1 METKNISQGI
11 IDAIL
16 KLGLISLGIF
26 LLIELKVLLAYLVV
40 AAIISLIGR
49 PIVLFLK
56 NKLKFN
62 NLLAASFSLLVLVGV
77 LFGIISLFIPLVIQQ
92 GENLSLLN
100 VDELEYKLEKLM
112 NEISLFFNLDPTN
125 IAQYS
130 SLKNIINTDNLGAIP
145 EFLNH
150 LLSILGSFTIGL
162 FSVTFISFFLLK
174 DSHILEN
181 AILVFVNDKSEGRLK
196 KSFEKIK
203 NLLSRYFLGLLL
215 QISILLVMYSIILLI
230 FGIKNAIV
238 IAFLCA
244 LLNLIPY
251 IGPLIGAVLM
261 MFLTMTSNVEADFS
275 AVILP
280 KTIYVMIGFF
290 IGQLID
296 NFFSQPFIFSNSVKS
311 HPLEIFI
318 VILAGGTL
326 LGTTGMIVAIPL
338 YTALKVIFKTF
349 MSENKIVR
357 SLTQDL

>member
-1 METKNISQGI
+1 MEAKNISQGI
-11 IDAIL
+11 LNAIL
-16 KLGLISLGIF
+16 KLGLILLGLF
-26 LLIELKVLLAYLVV
+26 LLNELRVLLVYLVV

-56 NKLKFN
+56 NKLKFS
-62 NLLAASFSLLVLVGV
+62 NLLAASVTLFILGSL
-77 LFGIISLFIPLVIQQ
+77 LFGIISLFIPLIIQQ

-100 VDELEYKLEKLM
+100 LNELEYKLEKLM
-112 NEISLFFNLDPTN
+112 NEISLFLNFDQTN
-125 IAQYS
+125 IEQYS
-130 SLKNIINTDNLGAIP
+130 SLKNFFSTDNLGVIP
-145 EFLNH
+145 EFLNY
-150 LLSILGSFTIGL
+150 LLSLLGSFTIAL
-162 FSVTFISFFLLK
+162 FSVTFVSFFLLK
-174 DSHILEN
+174 DSQILEN

-215 QISILLVMYSIILLI
+215 QITILLIMYSVILLI

-251 IGPLIGAVLM
+251 IGPIIAAFLM
-261 MFLTMTSNVEADFS
+261 IFLTMTSNLEADFS
-275 AVILP
+275 SVILP

-290 IGQLID
+290 IGQIID
-296 NFFSQPFIFSNSVKS
+296 NFFSQPYIFSNSVKS

-326 LGTTGMIVAIPL
+326 MGTMGMIVAIPL
-338 YTALKVIFKTF
+338 YTALKVVFKAF
-349 MSENKIVR
+349 LSENKIVK

>member
-26 LLIELKVLLAYLVV
+26 LLIELKVLLVYLVV

-174 DSHILEN
+174 DSHILES

-326 LGTTGMIVAIPL
+326 MGTTGMIVAIPL

>member
-1 METKNISQGI
+1 MEAKNISRGI
-11 IDAIL
+11 IDSVL
-16 KLGLISLGIF
+16 KLGLISLGI
-26 LLIELKVLLAYLVV
+26 LLMIELKVLLVYLVV

-49 PIVLFLK
+49 PIALFLK

-62 NLLAASFSLLVLVGV
+62 NLLAASTSLLVLVGV
-77 LFGIISLFIPLVIQQ
+77 LFGFISLFIPLVVQQ

-100 VDELEYKLEKLM
+100 VDELGYKLEKLT
-112 NEISLFFNLDPTN
+112 NEIILFFNLDPKN
-125 IAQYS
+125 IEQYS
-130 SLKNIINTDNLGAIP
+130 SAKNIINIENLGVIP

-150 LLSILGSFTIGL
+150 LLSVLGNFTIGL

-181 AILVFVNDKSEGRLK
+181 AILVFVSDKSEGRLK

-215 QISILLVMYSIILLI
+215 QISILMFIYSIVLLI

-251 IGPLIGAVLM
+251 IGPLIAAVLM
-261 MFLTMTSNVEADFS
+261 MFLTMTSNLEADFS
-275 AVILP
+275 SVILP

-296 NFFSQPFIFSNSVKS
+296 NFVSQPFIFSNSVKS

-318 VILAGGTL
+318 VILAGGSL
-326 LGTTGMIVAIPL
+326 MGTTGMIVAIPL
-338 YTALKVIFKTF
+338 YTAIKVIFKTF
-349 MSENKIVR
+349 MSKNKIVR

>member
-1 METKNISQGI
+1 MEAKNISRGI
-11 IDAIL
+11 IDSVL
-16 KLGLISLGIF
+16 KLGLISLGI
-26 LLIELKVLLAYLVV
+26 LLMIELKVLLAYLVV

-49 PIVLFLK
+49 PIALFLK

-62 NLLAASFSLLVLVGV
+62 NLLAASTSLLVLVGV
-77 LFGIISLFIPLVIQQ
+77 LFGFISLFIPLVVQQ

-100 VDELEYKLEKLM
+100 VDELGYKLEKLT
-112 NEISLFFNLDPTN
+112 NEIILFFNLDPTN
-125 IAQYS
+125 IEQYS
-130 SLKNIINTDNLGAIP
+130 SAKNIINIENLGVIP

-150 LLSILGSFTIGL
+150 LLSILGNFTIGL

-181 AILVFVNDKSEGRLK
+181 AILVFVSDKSEGRLK

-215 QISILLVMYSIILLI
+215 QISILMFIYSIVLLI

-275 AVILP
+275 SVILP
-280 KTIYVMIGFF
+280 KTIYVMTGFF

-296 NFFSQPFIFSNSVKS
+296 NFVSQPFIFSNSVKS

-318 VILAGGTL
+318 VILAGGSL
-326 LGTTGMIVAIPL
+326 MGTTGMIVAIPL
-338 YTALKVIFKTF
+338 YTAIKVIFKTF
-349 MSENKIVR
+349 MYKNKIVR

>member
-1 METKNISQGI
+1 MEAKNISQGI
-11 IDAIL
+11 INAIL

-26 LLIELKVLLAYLVV
+26 LLMELKVLLIYLVV

-62 NLLAASFSLLVLVGV
+62 NLMAASFSLLVLVGV

-145 EFLNH
+145 EFLNN

-261 MFLTMTSNVEADFS
+261 MFLTMTSNMEADFS

-326 LGTTGMIVAIPL
+326 MGTTGMIVAIPL